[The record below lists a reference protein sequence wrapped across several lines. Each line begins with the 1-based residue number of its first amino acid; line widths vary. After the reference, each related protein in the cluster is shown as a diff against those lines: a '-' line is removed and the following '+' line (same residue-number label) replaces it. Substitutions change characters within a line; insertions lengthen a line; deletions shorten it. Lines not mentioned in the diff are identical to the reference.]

1 MVNPRT
7 PVTPTHGRPNRFKKL
22 RHLQC
27 YQEVYD
33 RLTAGWG
40 LTELARFIQEERG
53 EYKEI
58 PHKGLVEVLK
68 AFRKE
73 IPAGDLV
80 AKRFPE
86 EFQAAKE
93 TFISG
98 INEVREL
105 EELYRIQMH
114 RITTDFTTEKNIG
127 KLLPSMTS
135 EMKEARQL
143 LESLAK
149 LKMDLGLMDRV
160 AQKHSHDVS
169 VEVEA
174 TMTATTDGL
183 ADQFGSPAVKKVL
196 SDPESRRKVQG
207 VVERFLR
214 LSAVEG
220 AKEA

>member
-1 MVNPRT
+1 MVKI
-7 PVTPTHGRPNRFKKL
+7 PVEPTRGRNNQFKKL
-22 RHLQC
+22 RHLTC

-33 RLTAGWG
+33 RLSSGWG
-40 LTELARFIQEERG
+40 PTELARFIQEERG

-68 AFRKE
+68 AFRKQM
-73 IPAGDLV
+73 PAGDLV

-93 TFISG
+93 TFVSS
-98 INEVREL
+98 INEIREL

-143 LESLAK
+143 LESLAN
-149 LKMDLGLMDRV
+149 LKMELGLMDRV
-160 AQKHSHDVS
+160 AQKHAHEVS

-174 TMTATTDGL
+174 TMTATTDDL

-214 LSAVEG
+214 LSAAESV
-220 AKEA
+220 KEV